1 MGKSEGGYKL
11 KKLLIAALMI
21 MLFAATTLAQTEELS
36 GSGIAA
42 KVNGEVITMDA
53 FLSKVLPNYTEISK
67 RIEEV
72 DPLFSEMLLN
82 TEAGQKLLEEYERN
96 SLEALIEE
104 TLIIQYARE
113 AGIEADTEV
122 LRGVVNKSIM
132 DTLTELDIEKSD
144 ADLFY
149 ILKGYIDGLSSYEAK
164 VVRDL
169 AYKEVLNALYEAV
182 TESATVTEE
191 EVEQYYLANSSK
203 YAIEEERANLKVL
216 LFDSFS
222 EAYSV
227 WKTASRD
234 ANPASVL
241 DTFPE
246 VQSGSFTR
254 QEIENLNPELVK
266 SLFKPTNGELL
277 SSVVTLDNKY
287 AVIYLE
293 SYSPAGA
300 QGIDDVR
307 EEIRQILIAE
317 KEDLLWRMWKE
328 QEFKAFKEGAVVER
342 YYETDGGE

>member
-1 MGKSEGGYKL
+1 L
-11 KKLLIAALMI
+11 KKLLIAALII
-21 MLFAATTLAQTEELS
+21 MLLTVATFAQTEDLS

-42 KVNGEVITMDA
+42 RVNGEIITMDA

-104 TLIIQYARE
+104 TLLIQYARE
-113 AGIEADTEV
+113 AGIEANSEA
-122 LRGVVNKSIM
+122 LKSVVNKSIM
-132 DTLTELDIEKSD
+132 DTLAELEIEKSD

-149 ILKGYIDGLSSYEAK
+149 ILRGYIDGLSSYEAK

-169 AYKEVLNALYEAV
+169 AYREVLNALYEAV
-182 TESATVTEE
+182 TMNATVTEE
-191 EVEQYYLANSSK
+191 EIEQYYMANSSK
-203 YAIEEERANLKVL
+203 YAVEEERANMKVL

-227 WKTASRD
+227 WKAASRD

-246 VQSGSFTR
+246 VVTRSFTR
-254 QEIENLNPELVK
+254 QEIESLNPELVK
-266 SLFKPTNGELL
+266 SLFKPTDGELL
-277 SSVVTLDNKY
+277 SSVVTLDNRY
-287 AVIYLE
+287 AVIYLQ
-293 SYSPAGA
+293 SYSPAGS
-300 QGIDDVR
+300 QGVEDVR
-307 EEIRQILIAE
+307 EEIEKNLIEE
-317 KEDLLWRMWKE
+317 KKDLLWRVWKE
-328 QEFKAFKEGAVVER
+328 QEFKPFKESAIVER
-342 YYETDGGE
+342 YYEADGGE

>member
-1 MGKSEGGYKL
+1 L
-11 KKLLIAALMI
+11 KKFIAALI
-21 MLFAATTLAQTEELS
+21 LLLITAVALSQTETLS
-36 GSGIAA
+36 ETGIAA
-42 KVNGEVITMDA
+42 EVNGEIITMDT

-104 TLIIQYARE
+104 TLLIQYAKE
-113 AGIEADTEV
+113 VGIEADIEALREV
-122 LRGVVNKSIM
+122 VSKSIM
-132 DTLTELDIEKSD
+132 DTLTELQIEKSD

-149 ILKGYIDGLSSYEAK
+149 VLKGYIDGLSSYEAK

-169 AYKEVLNALYEAV
+169 AYKEVLSSLYEAV
-182 TESATVTEE
+182 TVNATVTEE
-191 EVEQYYLANSSK
+191 EIEQYYLANSSR
-203 YAIEEERANLKVL
+203 YAVEEERADMKVL

-227 WKTASRD
+227 WKAASRD
-234 ANPASVL
+234 ANPSSVL

-246 VQSGSFTR
+246 VQSGSYTR
-254 QEIENLNPELVK
+254 EEIEALNPELVK
-266 SLFKPTNGELL
+266 SLFKPTEGELL

-300 QGIDDVR
+300 KGIEDVR
-307 EEIRQILIAE
+307 EEIQGILISE
-317 KEDLLWRMWKE
+317 KKDLFWRIWQE
-328 QEFKAFKEGAVVER
+328 QEFKPFKEEAVIKR
-342 YYETDGGE
+342 YYETGGGE